1 MDRREAL
8 IEVFQDTQAFYR
20 ENETLA
26 RAVETACLGSVLYG
40 PGDCPPLPE
49 EGERTLME
57 GQVEVSRRR
66 SFEAAVDIHKRHPK
80 ARIGV
85 LNFASATR
93 PGGGVKRGSSAQE
106 ECLCRC
112 STLYPALDQRRM
124 WDGYYA
130 PNRAAGDRLHT
141 DACIYTPGVVI
152 CKTDEDLPQR
162 LDPGD
167 FVTVDVITCAAPD
180 LRPTRDGASVQKACG
195 DGGEGETWPPDMIY
209 WLLFHRACQI
219 LRVAA
224 ANGVDALVLGAFGC
238 GVFCNDPR
246 MVALAFFRALER
258 YRSRFD
264 LVEFAI
270 YCPGEGTENF
280 DAFAYL
286 KKLSRGGDEAVAI
299 LPQGENAR
307 KQYGMG
313 YGSQLV
319 QLNPWQVG
327 ALRAGKQLAI
337 RVMDEYVVFLQGPKD
352 EATPGENG

>member
-57 GQVEVSRRR
+57 GRVEVSRRR
-66 SFEAAVDIHKRHPK
+66 TFEAAVEIRKKHSK
-80 ARIGV
+80 ARIAV
-85 LNFASATR
+85 LNFASATN
-93 PGGGVKRGSSAQE
+93 PGGGVKEGSGAQE

-152 CKTDEDLPQR
+152 CKTDEDLPRR

-180 LRPTRDGASVQKACG
+180 LRPTRDGAPVQISK
-195 DGGEGETWPPDMIY
+195 DGLSQ
-209 WLLFHRACQI
+209 LLLRRARHI
-219 LRVAA
+219 SHIAA
-224 ANGVDALVLGAFGC
+224 ANNVDALVLGAFGC
-238 GVFCNDPR
+238 GVFRNDPR
-246 MVALAFFRALER
+246 MVANAFFMALEE
-258 YRSRFD
+258 YRNRFD
-264 LVEFAI
+264 LIEFAI
-270 YCPGEGTENF
+270 YCRGDETENF
-280 DAFAYL
+280 KAFHSAA
-286 KKLSRGGDEAVAI
+286 K
-299 LPQGENAR
+299 AR
-307 KQYGMG
+307 R
-313 YGSQLV
+313 
-319 QLNPWQVG
+319 LNVEG
-327 ALRAGKQLAI
+327 
-337 RVMDEYVVFLQGPKD
+337 
-352 EATPGENG
+352 